1 MASLRTA
8 SPTALLCGLLV
19 MCPEDP
25 LQYLEEMII
34 AIMENGLENLL
45 WDMCID
51 LSMRPKLQRL
61 SKTYLEQLFGLDDQ
75 LVTPELMIKACT
87 FHTKNLVKTHFCT
100 WRDIA
105 IPHVNEDEILAEKME
120 KAITHYNYKLQ
131 KSSFHYWHSLAEN
144 QRRKLKEVLWRIQQM
159 LYCHKLKVVLTN
171 WRDKARSKTKMRED
185 ELILKH
191 ERQLKRWKSKLKF
204 RVTTE
209 ETSSPELSSSEI
221 SFVGDLPECDISLLP
236 EKAISQIF
244 LYLSLRDIVICGQV
258 CHAWMLMIQTRSLW
272 NTVISRELD
281 QKWSS
286 RDVNWCPY
294 GKLMLASPAML
305 PCPAQRSVVWKPSV
319 YFMSSVGGQID
330 FSMVKNIIAD
340 KDIVTT
346 LHRWRLNVL
355 RLNFRGCVLRPRTLR
370 SIGHC
375 RNLQELNVSDCSTL
389 TDELMRYISEG
400 CPGVLYLN
408 LSNTTITNRTMRL
421 LPRHFYNLQNLS
433 LAYCRKF
440 TDKGLQYLSLGNGCH
455 KLICLDL
462 SGCTQISVQG
472 FKNIANSCSGIM
484 HLTINDMPTL
494 TDNCVK
500 ALVEKCPSIT
510 SVTFIGSPHISDC
523 AFKALTACNLRKI
536 RFEGNKRITDACFKF
551 IDKNY
556 PNINH
561 IYMSDCKGITDSSL
575 KSLAT
580 LKQLTVLNL
589 ANCGRI
595 GDMGIKHFL
604 DGPVSQ
610 RLRELNLS
618 NCVHLGDDSVLRLSE
633 RCPNLNYLSLRNCEH
648 LTDQGI
654 ENIVNIL
661 SLVSV
666 DLSGTIISNE
676 GLMVLS
682 RHKKLKELSLSDCG
696 KITDVGIQAFCKSSR
711 TLEHLDVSYCP
722 QLSDDTIRALAIYCV
737 NLTSLSV
744 AGCPKITDAAME
756 MLSAKCHYLHIL
768 DVSGC
773 VLLTDQILADLRMG
787 CRQLRSLKMLYC
799 RLISREAAKK
809 MAAAVQRQ
817 EHSCND
823 PPRWFGYDYEGKP
836 LAKHHGAT
844 PHKEDLEP
852 IVRDLTYGSEEEAV

>member
-1 MASLRTA
+1 
-8 SPTALLCGLLV
+8 
-19 MCPEDP
+19 
-25 LQYLEEMII
+25 
-34 AIMENGLENLL
+34 
-45 WDMCID
+45 
-51 LSMRPKLQRL
+51 
-61 SKTYLEQLFGLDDQ
+61 
-75 LVTPELMIKACT
+75 VTPELMIKACT

-272 NTVISRELD
+272 NT
-281 QKWSS
+281 
-286 RDVNWCPY
+286 
-294 GKLMLASPAML
+294 
-305 PCPAQRSVVWKPSV
+305 
-319 YFMSSVGGQID
+319 ID

-355 RLNFRGCVLRPRTLR
+355 RLNFRGCILRPRTLR

-696 KITDVGIQAFCKSSR
+696 KITDVGIQ
-711 TLEHLDVSYCP
+711 
-722 QLSDDTIRALAIYCV
+722 
-737 NLTSLSV
+737 
-744 AGCPKITDAAME
+744 ITDAAME

>member
-8 SPTALLCGLLV
+8 SPTVRNYFKENYIPQVCEALLCGLLV

-34 AIMENGLENLL
+34 AIMENGLESLL

-51 LSMRPKLQRL
+51 PSMRPKLQRL

-105 IPHVNEDEILAEKME
+105 IPHVNEDEIMAEKME

-131 KSSFHYWHSLAEN
+131 KSAFYYWHSFAEN

-258 CHAWMLMIQTRSLW
+258 CHTWMLMIQIRSLW
-272 NTVISRELD
+272 NS
-281 QKWSS
+281 
-286 RDVNWCPY
+286 
-294 GKLMLASPAML
+294 
-305 PCPAQRSVVWKPSV
+305 
-319 YFMSSVGGQID
+319 ID

-370 SIGHC
+370 SVGHC
-375 RNLQELNVSDCSTL
+375 RNLQELNVSDCSTI

-400 CPGVLYLN
+400 CPGVLHLN

-421 LPRHFYNLQNLS
+421 LPRHFHNLQNLS
-433 LAYCRKF
+433 LAHCRKF

-589 ANCGRI
+589 ANCVRI
-595 GDMGIKHFL
+595 GDTGIKHFL

-648 LTDQGI
+648 LTDQGF
-654 ENIVNIL
+654 EHIVNIL

-682 RHKKLKELSLSDCG
+682 RHKKLKEVSISDCG

-744 AGCPKITDAAME
+744 AGCPKITDAAIE

-768 DVSGC
+768 DISGC
-773 VLLTDQILADLRMG
+773 VLLTDQIFADLRMG

-799 RLISREAAKK
+799 RLISTEAAKK
-809 MAAAVQRQ
+809 MASVVQQQ
-817 EHSCND
+817 EHSCDN

-836 LAKHHGAT
+836 LTKRHSVM
-844 PHKEDLEP
+844 PQKEDLEL
-852 IVRDLTYGSEEEAV
+852 IVRDLMYGSEEEAL

>member
-1 MASLRTA
+1 
-8 SPTALLCGLLV
+8 
-19 MCPEDP
+19 
-25 LQYLEEMII
+25 
-34 AIMENGLENLL
+34 
-45 WDMCID
+45 
-51 LSMRPKLQRL
+51 
-61 SKTYLEQLFGLDDQ
+61 
-75 LVTPELMIKACT
+75 VTPELMIKACT

-272 NTVISRELD
+272 NT
-281 QKWSS
+281 
-286 RDVNWCPY
+286 
-294 GKLMLASPAML
+294 
-305 PCPAQRSVVWKPSV
+305 
-319 YFMSSVGGQID
+319 ID

-355 RLNFRGCVLRPRTLR
+355 RLNFRGCILRPRTLR

-462 SGCTQISVQG
+462 SGCTQ
-472 FKNIANSCSGIM
+472 
-484 HLTINDMPTL
+484 
-494 TDNCVK
+494 
-500 ALVEKCPSIT
+500 
-510 SVTFIGSPHISDC
+510 
-523 AFKALTACNLRKI
+523 
-536 RFEGNKRITDACFKF
+536 
-551 IDKNY
+551 
-556 PNINH
+556 
-561 IYMSDCKGITDSSL
+561 
-575 KSLAT
+575 
-580 LKQLTVLNL
+580 
-589 ANCGRI
+589 
-595 GDMGIKHFL
+595 
-604 DGPVSQ
+604 
-610 RLRELNLS
+610 
-618 NCVHLGDDSVLRLSE
+618 
-633 RCPNLNYLSLRNCEH
+633 
-648 LTDQGI
+648 
-654 ENIVNIL
+654 
-661 SLVSV
+661 
-666 DLSGTIISNE
+666 
-676 GLMVLS
+676 
-682 RHKKLKELSLSDCG
+682 
-696 KITDVGIQAFCKSSR
+696 
-711 TLEHLDVSYCP
+711 
-722 QLSDDTIRALAIYCV
+722 
-737 NLTSLSV
+737 
-744 AGCPKITDAAME
+744 ITDAAME

>member
-1 MASLRTA
+1 
-8 SPTALLCGLLV
+8 
-19 MCPEDP
+19 
-25 LQYLEEMII
+25 
-34 AIMENGLENLL
+34 
-45 WDMCID
+45 
-51 LSMRPKLQRL
+51 
-61 SKTYLEQLFGLDDQ
+61 
-75 LVTPELMIKACT
+75 VTPELMIKACT

-272 NTVISRELD
+272 NT
-281 QKWSS
+281 
-286 RDVNWCPY
+286 
-294 GKLMLASPAML
+294 
-305 PCPAQRSVVWKPSV
+305 
-319 YFMSSVGGQID
+319 ID

-355 RLNFRGCVLRPRTLR
+355 RLNFRGCILRPRTLR

-676 GLMVLS
+676 
-682 RHKKLKELSLSDCG
+682 
-696 KITDVGIQAFCKSSR
+696 AFCKSSR